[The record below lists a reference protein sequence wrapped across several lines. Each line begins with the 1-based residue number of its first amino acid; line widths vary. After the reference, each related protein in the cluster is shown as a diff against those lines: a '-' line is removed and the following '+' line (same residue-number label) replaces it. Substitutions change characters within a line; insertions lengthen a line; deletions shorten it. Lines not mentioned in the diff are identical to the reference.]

1 LVYFIRHAQSE
12 ANKQRYLASKLPV
25 PITQEGL
32 ADSKVIASQLSEIVQ
47 ITKIISSPLVRAVQT
62 AQPFADEYFL
72 DIVTDPRLEEQ
83 NLGVFTGL
91 TYDEVKTMKGYETN
105 PLNRWNWRPTGG
117 ESYSQVADRVLSF
130 FMDREQELK
139 TQTVLIVTHAVTFR
153 MIRAVLEDS
162 LPAYPE
168 SFPNNGEI
176 WEVDFLGLGKKH
188 QIRSIFL
195 GKSKTFNHLP

>member
-1 LVYFIRHAQSE
+1 MVYFIRHAQSE
-12 ANKQRYLASKLPV
+12 ANKDRYLASRLPV
-25 PITQEGL
+25 PITPEGL

-47 ITKIISSPLVRAVQT
+47 IKKIISSPLVRAVQT

-105 PLNRWNWRPTGG
+105 PLNRWNWKPSQG

-130 FMDREQELK
+130 FMDREHELK
-139 TQTVLIVTHAVTFR
+139 TQDVLIVTHAVTFR

-176 WEVDFLGLGKKH
+176 WEVDFQGLGKKH